1 MRREGMKIRLVE
13 TGFLET
19 FQIDPNIKLGSWI
32 ESLVKH
38 NAMVRFFS
46 RSKHGYSATLMF
58 NDKESLE
65 AFRVDKHQEHPAAK
79 KYELVVEKDAV
90 VLYGTVQVDR
100 VRGINGKNLAKLR
113 TRAKELASKY
123 GVVFHDESWS
133 GT

>member
-1 MRREGMKIRLVE
+1 MKIRLVE
-13 TGFLET
+13 TGFCET

-58 NDKESLE
+58 NDKGSLE

-79 KYELVVEKDAV
+79 KIRTCSGEGRHRSLW
-90 VLYGTVQVDR
+90 DR
-100 VRGINGKNLAKLR
+100 AGRSSERHQWTK
-113 TRAKELASKY
+113 S
-123 GVVFHDESWS
+123 
-133 GT
+133 

>member
-1 MRREGMKIRLVE
+1 MKIRLVE
-13 TGFLET
+13 TGFCET

-58 NDKESLE
+58 NDKGSLE

-79 KYELVVEKDAV
+79 K
-90 VLYGTVQVDR
+90 
-100 VRGINGKNLAKLR
+100 IR
-113 TRAKELASKY
+113 TC
-123 GVVFHDESWS
+123 S
-133 GT
+133 GEGRPSFFMGPCR